1 MKPQIRSRAPS
12 PSNIVFSTEA
22 RGTAEFARSGY
33 QTPAEIAETAAI
45 MATALSQPHRRPL
58 SGHEGSGGYEAAKND
73 DRRLES
79 VLGRFCANH
88 KPRPLGDH
96 CYQAG
101 IRYAEIVREY
111 KNAMGFDVPGWGPS
125 DNGYLTMT
133 PAQIAARKEL
143 AIMRKRGA
151 DEVLLALMPRLP
163 RVMEKLCFDELEPS
177 PYDEAL
183 IIDGLVL
190 LARKFGTEPK
200 NIRDEMK
207 ND

>member
-1 MKPQIRSRAPS
+1 MKPQIRPRVPS

-33 QTPAEIAETAAI
+33 QTPAEIAEAQAN
-45 MATALSQPHRRPL
+45 MATALSQPHRQAIFDA
-58 SGHEGSGGYEAAKND
+58 SGGVVAKSD
-73 DRRLES
+73 DKRLES
-79 VLGRFCANH
+79 SLGRFCATR

-200 NIRDEMK
+200 NIRDASW
-207 ND
+207 